1 MSHLVRATLSLA
13 GWLGRRFDAA
23 VVAPGRPGPVVLLR
37 VALAL
42 IIALRLLAHDWSL
55 VAERPAELTSHLWI
69 LGWLPGL
76 SPSVLVAIQVVGL
89 AGVALVVI
97 RRAPR
102 AGLVLSWLSLLVLAG
117 LWGASGKFHHND
129 LLLLTA
135 TFPVLFARAPDRSNR
150 PAAGDVAGD
159 MAGDGDG
166 TARAITWGWTP
177 RAALAVVGCVYFLT
191 GLQKLRHSGLTWVFS
206 DNMSW
211 VLLQGADSS
220 PVSPELVRALA
231 ETPVLPQLLAG
242 GALAL
247 ELGAPLLLCWRPTRL
262 AFAGAV
268 TAMHL
273 SIWVCLGLDYSPWWL
288 TVWAVTLAT
297 GVPTGWAAVRDRIVL
312 RRAARTGPRA
322 GPGAGAATGSGPES
336 TLDVPVAHG

>member
-1 MSHLVRATLSLA
+1 MSRLVRAGLGRVRS
-13 GWLGRRFDAA
+13 LGRRIDAA
-23 VVAPGRPGPVVLLR
+23 VVAPGRPGSVVLLQ

-42 IIALRLLAHDWSL
+42 IIASRLLAHDWILIS
-55 VAERPAELTSHLWI
+55 ERPAELTHHLWI
-69 LGWLPGL
+69 LGWLPHL
-76 SPSVLVAIQVVGL
+76 PPPALVAIQVAGL
-89 AGVALVVI
+89 AGAALVVA

-129 LLLLTA
+129 VLLLTA
-135 TFPVLFARAPDRSNR
+135 TFPVLFARAPVRAHPSTDPADR
-150 PAAGDVAGD
+150 
-159 MAGDGDG
+159 MAH
-166 TARAITWGWTP
+166 AVTWGWTP

-191 GLQKLRHSGLTWVFS
+191 GLQKVRHSGLAWVFS

-220 PVSPELVRALA
+220 PVSTELVRSLA

-247 ELGAPLLLCWRPTRL
+247 ELAAPLLLCWRPTRL
-262 AFAGAV
+262 VFAGAV

-288 TVWAVTLAT
+288 TVWAVTIAT
-297 GVPTGWAAVRDRIVL
+297 GVPTGWAAVRERVAL
-312 RRAARTGPRA
+312 RRAGPVPLDPENALDLPAARG
-322 GPGAGAATGSGPES
+322 
-336 TLDVPVAHG
+336 